1 MQIRPAVA
9 HDLDQLADIDGT
21 ITSTNYLHVEKSG
34 EGFAQTWKIE
44 ERPLRSKLIEP
55 NAIDDDA
62 RFSMKQ
68 IVGGIEE
75 GLALV
80 ADHEGVV
87 VASLVTQL
95 QPANSTLRVIDLR
108 VDFDHRRQGVGSALL
123 FQAIQ
128 QAREMGLRAVA
139 AQTKTNNL
147 PAANFLLKRGFDLA
161 GLDTHLHSN
170 HDLVKE
176 AVTLFWYA
184 ALT

>member
-9 HDLDQLADIDGT
+9 ADLEQLTDIDGT
-21 ITSTNYLHVEKSG
+21 ITSTNYLHVETSG
-34 EGFAQTWKIE
+34 EGVSRNWKLD

-55 NAIDDDA
+55 NAIDDNA

-75 GLALV
+75 GVALV
-80 ADHEGVV
+80 AQHEGMV
-87 VASLVTQL
+87 VASLVAQL
-95 QPANSTLRVIDLR
+95 QPANSTLQLIDLR
-108 VDFDHRRQGVGSALL
+108 VDFDQRGQGLGSALL
-123 FQAIQ
+123 FQSIQ
-128 QAREMGLRAVA
+128 QARDMELRAMA
-139 AQTKTNNL
+139 AQTRTNNL
-147 PAANFLLKRGFDLA
+147 PAANFLIKRGFDLT

-184 ALT
+184 TLT